1 MDPDAKRDAQA
12 RLKRIT
18 GQVQG
23 IQRMVDGDRY
33 CLDVLSQIAAVR
45 SALDALGIELLSHHV
60 QHCVTGG
67 PKAHPHPQAKGMS
80 TPELTAELRKA
91 LDRFLR

>member
-1 MDPDAKRDAQA
+1 MRVDPDAKRQAQA
-12 RLKRIT
+12 RLKRIS

-23 IQRMVDGDRY
+23 IQRMVDEDRY

-45 SALDALGIELLSHHV
+45 SALDALGAELLSHHLE
-60 QHCVTGG
+60 HCVTGG
-67 PKAHPHPQAKGMS
+67 PEAHPQAKGMS
-80 TPELTAELRKA
+80 SEELTAELRKA